1 MEGLLQGRRALVTG
15 AGSGIGEGIAR
26 AMSRAGAFVIATDV
40 NGEAAM
46 RTAAKIGA
54 DAAAFELD
62 VTNRMD
68 VDALAQRIQVEL
80 GPIDTLVNNA
90 GIIRRGKVEDPTT
103 REDWDA
109 TLAVNLDGVF
119 NMVTGFLV
127 QLKATKGCIV
137 NIGSI
142 QSFVAL
148 PNSAAYTASKAAVR
162 GLTQHLATE
171 LSPQGVRVNAIGPGL
186 IATPLNERARQNPD
200 YMANFATRIPMG
212 RIGTPDDI
220 AGPAVFLAS
229 DLARYVTGI
238 TMPVDGG
245 FLST

>member
-15 AGSGIGEGIAR
+15 AGSGIGEGIAL
-26 AMSRAGAFVIATDV
+26 AMSRAGAFVICADI

-54 DAAAFELD
+54 DASAFPLD
-62 VTNRMD
+62 VTDRAAA
-68 VDALAQRIQVEL
+68 DALAQRIQAEL

-90 GIIRRGKVEDPTT
+90 GIIRRGKVDDPAT
-103 REDWDA
+103 RADWDA
-109 TLAVNLDGVF
+109 TLAVNLDGVY
-119 NMVTGFLV
+119 NMVTAFLA
-127 QLKATKGCIV
+127 QLKATRGCII

-171 LSPQGVRVNAIGPGL
+171 LSPQGVRVNAIGPGV
-186 IATPLNERARQNPD
+186 IATPINERARQNPE
-200 YMANFATRIPMG
+200 YMAHITPRIPMG
-212 RIGTPDDI
+212 RLGTPDDI

-245 FLST
+245 FLSY